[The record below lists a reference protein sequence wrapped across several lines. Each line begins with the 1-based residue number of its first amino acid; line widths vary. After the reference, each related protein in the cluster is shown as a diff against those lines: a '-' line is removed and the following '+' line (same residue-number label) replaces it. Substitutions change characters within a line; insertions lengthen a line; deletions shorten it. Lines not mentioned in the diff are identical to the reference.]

1 MIRRPPRSTRTDTL
15 FPYTTLFRSVAEP
28 GFKALLNLVGQD
40 AARWQHT
47 VRAREDKDLRPVL
60 GRGSGAAAGE
70 QQQQISATGCKV
82 HEAPARWGCALGLI
96 IGMLRGSKA
105 LKRME
110 SLPLSNLS
118 LRGCRHP
125 RRVPWA
131 RLPR

>member
-1 MIRRPPRSTRTDTL
+1 M
-15 FPYTTLFRSVAEP
+15 LFRSEDLDPVAEP
-28 GFKALLNLVGQD
+28 GFKALLNLGGQD

-70 QQQQISATGCKV
+70 QQQQISATGCQV

-105 LKRME
+105 LKRKIGRA
-110 SLPLSNLS
+110 S
-118 LRGCRHP
+118 CRE
-125 RRVPWA
+125 RAWKYV
-131 RLPR
+131 

>member
-1 MIRRPPRSTRTDTL
+1 MIPRQPRSKRTDTL
-15 FPYTTLFRSVAEP
+15 FPYPTLFRS
-28 GFKALLNLVGQD
+28 
-40 AARWQHT
+40 QHT

-70 QQQQISATGCKV
+70 QQQQISATGCQV

-131 RLPR
+131 RRSEEHTSELQSLMR